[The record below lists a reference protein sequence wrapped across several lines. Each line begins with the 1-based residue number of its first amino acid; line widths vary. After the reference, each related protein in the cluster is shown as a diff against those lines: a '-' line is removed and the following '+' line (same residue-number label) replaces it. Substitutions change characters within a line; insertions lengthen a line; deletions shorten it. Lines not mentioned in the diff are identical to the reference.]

1 MAVVCLRITRMKEK
15 TIAIIGAGPVG
26 GILAAHL
33 LSAGHKILLVD
44 SWQAHIEHIRANG
57 LHITG
62 REEILAHPAHLYGSI
77 ESLGDIEPDFVFIC
91 TKACALDEVL
101 GKIGEPIRQ
110 SRAIFISFQNGI
122 DTEQVI
128 AERLGPNRVLRGV
141 VTYAGVLLGPG
152 EIRESFFNPPNY
164 LGWLGQGGRDACSEL
179 AALLSDAGL
188 GTEVTGDI
196 GKHAWR
202 KAILNTCTM
211 AIAAAT
217 GMNMQEMQDFPP
229 TAQLVDLLLRE
240 SIAVAAAYGYDYGP
254 GFYEFVMEFNRR
266 AGPHRPS
273 MLVDIENGRKTENS
287 FIVRRIA
294 DYAEREGVPA
304 PYHRTLGILIDA
316 LEKRSR
322 ERHRS

>member
-1 MAVVCLRITRMKEK
+1 MKEK

-33 LSAGHKILLVD
+33 HLAGHRILLVD
-44 SWQAHIEHIRANG
+44 SWQAHIGHIQANG
-57 LHITG
+57 LHISG
-62 REEILAHPAHLYGSI
+62 REEILARPEHLYTSI
-77 ESLGDIEPDFVFIC
+77 ESLGDVKPDFVFIC
-91 TKACALDEVL
+91 TKACDLDDVL

-110 SRAIFISFQNGI
+110 SRAVFISFQNGI

-128 AERLGPNRVLRGV
+128 AERLGPDRVLRGV

-152 EIRESFFNPPNY
+152 EIRESFFHPPNY
-164 LGWLGQGGRDACSEL
+164 LGWLGPGGVDAGREL
-179 AALLSDAGL
+179 AGLLSDAGL
-188 GTEVTGDI
+188 GTEVTGEI
-196 GKHAWR
+196 GRHAWR

-217 GMNMQEMQDFPP
+217 GMNMQEMQEFPP
-229 TAQLVDLLLRE
+229 TAQLVELLLRE

-254 GFYEFVMEFNRR
+254 GFFDFVMEFNKR

-273 MLVDIENGRKTENS
+273 MLVDIENGRKTENA

-294 DYAEREGVPA
+294 DYAERKGVPA
-304 PYHRTLGILIDA
+304 PYHRTLGILIEA

-322 ERHRS
+322 ERHQI